1 MTTIATAKSIDQ
13 PAIVNGVNV
22 DRVINVIDNIEAD
35 AAFAKMQFRL
45 KNRWIGGGLN
55 RSSIKDFYGG
65 LEEDKTRTEAFTL
78 DADEPNILAGDDS
91 APNPVE
97 YVLHALAGCLT
108 TSMVYHAAVRGI
120 EIEAISSELEGDLD
134 LRGLFGLS
142 QQVRKGYHDVRVKI
156 RVKSGASAEELKE
169 LALFSPVYDIVS
181 NSLPVEL
188 VVEKF

>member
-1 MTTIATAKSIDQ
+1 MTTNATAKSIDQ
-13 PAIVNGVNV
+13 PTIVNGVDV
-22 DRVINVIDNIEAD
+22 DHVTHVIDNIEAD

-45 KNRWIGGGLN
+45 KNRWIDGGLN

-65 LEEDKTRTEAFTL
+65 CEEDSTRTEVFTL
-78 DADEPNILAGDDS
+78 DADEPAFIAGNDS
-91 APNPVE
+91 VPNPVE

-134 LRGLFGLS
+134 VRGLLGLS
-142 QQVRKGYHDVRVKI
+142 EEVRKGYHDVRVKI
-156 RVKSGASAEELKE
+156 RVKSGATAEELKE

-188 VVEKF
+188 EVEKV

>member
-1 MTTIATAKSIDQ
+1 MTTNATAKSIDQ
-13 PAIVNGVNV
+13 PTIVNGVDV
-22 DRVINVIDNIEAD
+22 DHVTHVIDNIEAD

-45 KNRWIGGGLN
+45 KNRWIDGGLN

-65 LEEDKTRTEAFTL
+65 CEEDSTRTEAFTL
-78 DADEPNILAGDDS
+78 DADEPAFIAGNDS
-91 APNPVE
+91 VPNPVE

-120 EIEAISSELEGDLD
+120 EIEAVESELAGDLD
-134 LRGLFGLS
+134 LRGLLGLS
-142 QQVRKGYHDVRVKI
+142 EEVRKGYQDVRVKI
-156 RVKSGASAEELKE
+156 RVKSDATADELKA